1 MDQLSSRIAKVRA
14 HAGLSK
20 TEFGNR
26 IGVGISSVTRLE
38 DGQNNPSERTIKV
51 ICSEFGVN
59 YDWLKYGTG
68 PIYSNLPESLMDE
81 LQDEYNL
88 SSLDRRIVEEFIKL
102 PEEHRQLFREYLH
115 RVFLADEESKEK
127 EAEEPT

>member
-1 MDQLSSRIAKVRA
+1 MDQLSARIAKVRA
-14 HAGLSK
+14 DAGLSK

-59 YDWLKYGTG
+59 YDWLKHGTG
-68 PIYSNLPESLMDE
+68 PIYSNLPETLMDE

-88 SSLDRRIVEEFIKL
+88 SALDRRIVEEFIKL

-115 RVFLADEESKEK
+115 RVFLVDADKEK

>member
-1 MDQLSSRIAKVRA
+1 MDGIGGRIKQIRTEAALSQSDFGERV
-14 HAGLSK
+14 GLKKGAVSAN
-20 TEFGNR
+20 ELG
-26 IGVGISSVTRLE
+26 SSE
-38 DGQNNPSERTIKV
+38 PSESVIKL

-59 YDWLKYGTG
+59 YDWLKHGTG
-68 PIYSNLPESLMDE
+68 PIYSNLPETLMDE

-88 SSLDRRIVEEFIKL
+88 SALDRRIVEEFIKL

-115 RVFLADEESKEK
+115 RVFLADADKEK